1 MVVVVVVII
10 TFIAMWPSEGLV
22 IAGLSTVPRHG
33 AFTIAVLVA
42 LTLAVRAFPVSALA
56 LRVLPLHPLPCGPN
70 IFVLALAPS
79 PLVVD
84 VLLQGTLAELPL
96 LLSLMFC
103 RLVCVDV
110 AAPAVV
116 VVHARVLG
124 QARGEV

>member
-22 IAGLSTVPRHG
+22 IAGLSTIPCHG

-42 LTLAVRAFPVSALA
+42 LTLAVRAFLVSALA
-56 LRVLPLHPLPCGPN
+56 LRALPLHPLPCGPN
-70 IFVLALAPS
+70 MFVLALAHT
-79 PLVVD
+79 LL
-84 VLLQGTLAELPL
+84 LLQGTLAELPL

-103 RLVCVDV
+103 RPVCVDV

>member
-1 MVVVVVVII
+1 MVLVVVVII

-33 AFTIAVLVA
+33 AFAIAVLVA
-42 LTLAVRAFPVSALA
+42 LTLAVRALPVSALA
-56 LRVLPLHPLPCGPN
+56 LRALPLHPLPCGPN
-70 IFVLALAPS
+70 MFVLALAHT
-79 PLVVD
+79 LL
-84 VLLQGTLAELPL
+84 LLQGTLAELPL

-103 RLVCVDV
+103 RPVCVDV

-116 VVHARVLG
+116 IVHARVLG